1 MVTINGA
8 NIELIRRGQG
18 RPILFLHPHIGL
30 HGSEPLIARLGEHAE
45 VIVPSHPGYGH
56 SDLPEGMST
65 VDDMAYLYLDLLQ
78 QLDLRDVTVVGAS
91 FGGWIAAEIASKT
104 TERISRLVMLGALGV
119 KLGPRDKSDIVD
131 IFATPRSKW
140 EELTFRDVKH
150 WQRDYEALSED
161 ELTVIARN
169 REATALFAWN
179 PYMYNPKLKQRLHR
193 IRVPVLFLWGD
204 TDRFAPPEYG
214 KAYSA
219 LIPGA
224 RFELVSD
231 AGHFAHIEQ
240 AERVARRIVEEMK

>member
-1 MVTINGA
+1 MVNVNGA
-8 NIELIRRGQG
+8 NIELVRRGKG

-30 HGSEPLIARLGEHAE
+30 HGSDALIARLAEHAE

-56 SDLPEGMST
+56 SDLPQGMST
-65 VDDMAYLYLDLLQ
+65 VDDMSYLYLDLLDS
-78 QLDLRDVTVVGAS
+78 LNLRELTVVGAS
-91 FGGWIAAEIASKT
+91 FGGWLAAEIATKT
-104 TERISRLVMLGALGV
+104 TQRISRLVMMGAVGV
-119 KLGPRDKSDIVD
+119 KIGPREKSDIVD
-131 IFATPRSKW
+131 IFATPRNRW

-169 REATALFAWN
+169 RETTALFAWN
-179 PYMYNPKLKQRLHR
+179 PYMYNPKLKERLHR

-204 TDRFAPPEYG
+204 ADRFAPLDYG
-214 KAYSA
+214 RAYSA

-224 RFELVSD
+224 RFEIV
-231 AGHFAHIEQ
+231 AEAAHFPHIEQ